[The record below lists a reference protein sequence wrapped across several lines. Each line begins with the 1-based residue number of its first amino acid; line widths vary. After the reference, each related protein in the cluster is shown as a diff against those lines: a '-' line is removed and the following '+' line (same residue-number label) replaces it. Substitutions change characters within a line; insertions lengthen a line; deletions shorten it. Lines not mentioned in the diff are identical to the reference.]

1 MNNNYLQQIQAGRLN
16 QMEQMQPNLFSP
28 MTFNSPQPVAK
39 KTNVIYSLVDGYSG
53 AQNFMLMPGEV
64 GLLFDASKN
73 EFYKK
78 SIDEMGMMSI
88 KKYDYKEVPIP
99 TSETP
104 GIASNDAAI
113 NKRLDSLENAI
124 NKLLEVRKEEPK
136 EEVKREVK
144 K

>member
-1 MNNNYLQQIQAGRLN
+1 
-16 QMEQMQPNLFSP
+16 MEQMQPNLFSP
-28 MTFNSPQPVAK
+28 MTFNSSQPK
-39 KTNVIYSLVDGYSG
+39 KSNVIYSLVDGYSG

-88 KKYDYKEVPIP
+88 KKYEYKETPIP
-99 TSETP
+99 SSETP
-104 GIASNDAAI
+104 GIASNDVAI
-113 NKRLDSLENAI
+113 SKRLDSLENAI
-124 NKLLEVRKEEPK
+124 NKLLENKTEEPK
-136 EEVKREVK
+136 GEVK